1 VKNFRMPF
9 LKMGIMMDLGT
20 FKQHTRNV
28 ESFLN
33 QEIKTFE
40 KHAEE
45 VTSKWEDYERAEYYE
60 ESSDQYWELS
70 KVYPNI
76 QRKSELMSIYTILEN
91 TIMRICLV
99 YQSSI
104 DNPVKMKDLEAHG
117 IIDQGKRYLEK
128 VVRLDF
134 PSKHDSWKEIDKI
147 QQIRNSFVHAA
158 GHVKTGNKDLIKYI
172 KQSPFLELKNN
183 NQVEISNGFSEHCLD
198 VFANFFDELFVRM
211 EALK

>member
-1 VKNFRMPF
+1 MKNFRMPF
-9 LKMGIMMDLGT
+9 LKMGIMMDLET

-33 QEIKTFE
+33 QEVKAFE
-40 KHAEE
+40 KHAAEITAE
-45 VTSKWEDYERAEYYE
+45 WEDFERAEYYE
-60 ESSDQYWELS
+60 NSHDEYWELS

-76 QRKSELMSIYTILEN
+76 QRKSELISIYTILEN
-91 TIMRICLV
+91 TINRICLV

-104 DNPVKMKDLEAHG
+104 ENPVKMKDLEANG

-128 VVRLDF
+128 VVLLDF
-134 PSKHDSWKEIDKI
+134 PTSHKSWKEITKI

-158 GHVKTGNKDLIKYI
+158 GHVKTGNSDLIKYI
-172 KQSPFLELKNN
+172 NQSQYLELKNN
-183 NQVEISNGFSEHCLD
+183 KIEILNGFSEHCLNIFED
-198 VFANFFDELFVRM
+198 FFNELFTRM